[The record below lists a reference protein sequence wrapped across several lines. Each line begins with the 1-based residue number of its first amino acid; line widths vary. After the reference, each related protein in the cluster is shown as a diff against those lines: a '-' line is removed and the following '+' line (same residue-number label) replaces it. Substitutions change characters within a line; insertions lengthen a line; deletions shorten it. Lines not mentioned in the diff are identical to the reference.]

1 MAEHDHSYKLLFS
14 HPQMVRDLLEG
25 FIPGDWLSQLD
36 YDSLQKVSGSYVSDD
51 LRERTDDI
59 VWRVRWGE
67 GWVYV
72 YLLMEFQS
80 AIEPYMAVRI
90 LTYVGLLYQD
100 LIESRQLP
108 DDGRLPPVLPIVLY
122 RGAARWSASIDIG
135 GLLQPGPRA
144 LDTYR
149 AQVRYVLIDQGHY
162 ASSELASLRNLVAAL
177 FRLENSRTHAEIDS
191 VVRTLI
197 EWLQSPQQDSLRRA
211 FSLWLGRV
219 ILGRLP
225 GGAVTHV
232 DDLQEMRAMLADR
245 IQEWAEEA
253 KREGRR
259 QGKLEGRL
267 EGRLEGKLEGK
278 LEGLQEGEARLLL
291 QLLKNR
297 FGDLPQW
304 VQDRVQQ
311 ADVSQLERWGEQV
324 LDART
329 LADLFGQG
337 PT

>member
-1 MAEHDHSYKLLFS
+1 MSEHDHSYKLLFS
-14 HPQMVRDLLEG
+14 HPEMVRDLLEC
-25 FIPGDWLSQLD
+25 FIRGDWLSQFD

-51 LRERTDDI
+51 LRDRTDDI
-59 VWRVRWGE
+59 VWRARWGE
-67 GWVYV
+67 SWIYV
-72 YLLMEFQS
+72 YLLIEFQS

-90 LTYVGLLYQD
+90 LAYVGLLYQD
-100 LIESRQLP
+100 LIKSRQLP

-122 RGAARWSASIDIG
+122 RGSARWSASVDIG

-149 AQVRYVLIDQGHY
+149 PQIRYVLIDQGRY
-162 ASSELASLRNLVAAL
+162 DSAELASLRNLVGAL
-177 FRLENSRTHAEIDS
+177 FRLENSRTYAEIDG

-197 EWLQSPQQDSLRRA
+197 EWLRSPQQDSLRRA
-211 FSLWLGRV
+211 FSVWLGRV

-245 IQEWAEEA
+245 FQEWGEEF
-253 KREGRR
+253 KRKGLQEGLREG
-259 QGKLEGRL
+259 QLKGLQEGQL
-267 EGRLEGKLEGK
+267 K
-278 LEGLQEGEARLLL
+278 GLQEGEARLLL
-291 QLLKNR
+291 RVLASR

-304 VQDRVQQ
+304 VQERVQQ
-311 ADVSQLERWGEQV
+311 AEVSQLERWGERL

-329 LADLFGQG
+329 LADLFE
-337 PT
+337 

>member
-1 MAEHDHSYKLLFS
+1 MSEHDHSYKLLFS

-25 FIPGDWLSQLD
+25 FIRGDWLSQFD

-51 LRERTDDI
+51 LRDRTDDI
-59 VWRVRWGE
+59 VWRARWGE
-67 GWVYV
+67 GWIYV
-72 YLLMEFQS
+72 YLLIEFQS

-100 LIESRQLP
+100 LIKSRQLP

-122 RGAARWSASIDIG
+122 RGTARWSASQDIG

-149 AQVRYVLIDQGHY
+149 PQVRYVLIDQGRY
-162 ASSELASLRNLVAAL
+162 DSSELASLRNLVAAL
-177 FRLENSRTHAEIDS
+177 FRLENGRTHAEIDD

-197 EWLQSPQQDSLRRA
+197 DWLRSPQQDSLRRA
-211 FSLWLGRV
+211 FSVWLGRV

-232 DDLQEMRAMLADR
+232 DDLQEMRAMLDDR
-245 IQEWAEEA
+245 FQEWGEEF
-253 KREGRR
+253 KR
-259 QGKLEGRL
+259 
-267 EGRLEGKLEGK
+267 
-278 LEGLQEGEARLLL
+278 EGEARLLL
-291 QLLKNR
+291 RLLESR
-297 FGDLPQW
+297 FGELPQR
-304 VQDRVQQ
+304 VQEHVQQ
-311 ADVSQLERWGEQV
+311 ADVSQLECWGERL

-329 LADLFGQG
+329 LADLFG
-337 PT
+337 